1 MAHDPGFQKWRATTI
16 RPTVRSVVI
25 FRAAIAAL
33 FVPLAVA
40 AQQTQT
46 VQQPPEQPI
55 TVNAPSWQ
63 KGAYWATVDRGLLLD
78 FANLARFRDAD
89 AKLAPPAAG
98 ENRVV
103 FLGDSITEGWHI
115 AESFPGKPYINRG
128 IGGQTT
134 SQMLLRFRQDVIDL
148 KPKVVVILAGTNDFA
163 ENTGPVTPEQV
174 QGNLISMAQL
184 AAANGIRVVLCSV
197 LPADHY
203 SWHPELGNPASKIAA
218 LNEWM
223 KSYATENSYVYVD
236 YYSAM
241 KDASGGLPP
250 NLSRDG
256 VHPLPAGY
264 AIMAPLAESG
274 IENALKRKE

>member
-1 MAHDPGFQKWRATTI
+1 MARQTQTP
-16 RPTVRSVVI
+16 
-25 FRAAIAAL
+25 
-33 FVPLAVA
+33 
-40 AQQTQT
+40 QQTQT
-46 VQQPPEQPI
+46 AQQPAEQPVTI
-55 TVNAPSWQ
+55 TAPSWQ
-63 KGAYWATVDRGLLLD
+63 KGAYWATVDRMLLLD

-89 AKLAPPAAG
+89 AKLPSPAAG
-98 ENRVV
+98 EDRVV

-115 AESFPGKPYINRG
+115 EQSFPGKPYINRG

-134 SQMLLRFRQDVIDL
+134 SQMLLRFRQDVIEL

-163 ENTGPVTPEQV
+163 ENTGPVTLEQV
-174 QGNLISMAQL
+174 EGNLMSMAQL
-184 AAANGIRVVLCSV
+184 AAANGIRVVFCSV

-203 SWHPELGNPASKIAA
+203 SWHPELGSPVSRIAA

-223 KSYATENSYVYVD
+223 KSYAAENRDVYVD

-241 KDASGGLPP
+241 KDAAGGLPP
-250 NLSRDG
+250 NLSHDG

-274 IENALKRKE
+274 IEKALKGND